1 MTFDLNVYNILQIAC
16 KSHSGNEQSS
26 KLFIVLIEIESPALK
41 IIIATI
47 MAMIGSRRCMP
58 VSLISNKPMNTP
70 REDKISVLKCSASA
84 YSDTDSESFATLNNT
99 VLTMIFATTEIPMT
113 TKPRVVSTVAVD
125 GLMIF
130 FKASKTINPAAKI
143 IKPPSINPDISSYLP
158 CPNGC
163 FLSAGSEDFITEK
176 NVKTDA
182 KKSLKEWI
190 ASDMILILPEI

>member
-1 MTFDLNVYNILQIAC
+1 MPFDLNVSNILQIAC

-99 VLTMIFATTEIPMT
+99 ELTMIFATTEIPMT

-130 FKASKTINPAAKI
+130 LRLQNNK
-143 IKPPSINPDISSYLP
+143 SSCKDNQTAL
-158 CPNGC
+158 NKSRHIFVFTMSERV

-182 KKSLKEWI
+182 KNHSRNG
-190 ASDMILILPEI
+190 